1 MKIALTGAMGCGKSA
16 TRQAFEMAGTKVL
29 DADKLAHFV
38 LENDSTVIKSVKALL
53 GDDTYEN
60 GKPNRQKIAQAVFSD
75 SKKLQALEEI
85 IHPAIEKI
93 WTSAM
98 QDNQIVVVEI
108 PLLFEKKL
116 EKHFDICVSVFCS
129 EALRVKRLIQ
139 RGMNLQEILK
149 RDAFQLSATE
159 KAKRADIVLFNEG
172 SLDFLNKQVAFVL
185 SRLK

>member
-16 TRQAFEMAGTKVL
+16 TRQAFELVGAKVL

-38 LENDSTVIKSVKALL
+38 LENDPVVIESVKKLL
-53 GDDTYEN
+53 GDKTYEN

-75 SKKLQALEEI
+75 SQKLQSLEEI

-98 QDNQIVVVEI
+98 DDNQVVVVEI

-116 EKHFDICVSVFCS
+116 EKHFDICVSVYCS
-129 EALRVKRLIQ
+129 EALRYERLVQ
-139 RGMNLQEILK
+139 RGMTPQEIIK

-172 SLDFLNKQVAFVL
+172 TLDFLNKQVAFVL